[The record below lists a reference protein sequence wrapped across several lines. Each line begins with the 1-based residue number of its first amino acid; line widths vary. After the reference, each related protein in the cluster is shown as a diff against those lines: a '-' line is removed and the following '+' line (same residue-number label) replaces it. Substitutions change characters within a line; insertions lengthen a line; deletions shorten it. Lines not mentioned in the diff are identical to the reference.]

1 MTNED
6 TQPTNENTQ
15 LAPMN
20 NCTDLYT
27 PASYSSIQATDTAT
41 KKLVVNAM
49 NNAES
54 LSVHEGEIL
63 NVIGVFTKPGV
74 RRARDKNGVDMP
86 CTNTTLVCEDGT
98 AYFSQSEG
106 VRNAADNF
114 MAAGLFD
121 DGEIVP
127 MKLVSSKFPNG
138 NTRKTLV
145 LV

>member
-1 MTNED
+1 MTND
-6 TQPTNENTQ
+6 NTQ
-15 LAPMN
+15 LAPMG
-20 NCTDLYT
+20 NCIDLYT
-27 PASYSSIQATDTAT
+27 PSNYSTIQATDKEA

-54 LSVHEGEIL
+54 LSDYEGKTLE
-63 NVIGVFTKPGV
+63 VIGVFTKPGI

-86 CTNTTLVCEDGT
+86 CTNTTLVCVDGA

-106 VRNAADNF
+106 VRNAVDNF

-121 DGEIVP
+121 GGEIIS
-127 MKLVSSKFPNG
+127 MKLVSSKLPNG

>member
-1 MTNED
+1 MINEG
-6 TQPTNENTQ
+6 TQ
-15 LAPMN
+15 LAPMD
-20 NCTDLYT
+20 NCTELYT
-27 PASYSSIQATDTAT
+27 PSSYSSIKATDAAT

-54 LSVHEGEIL
+54 LADYADKVL
-63 NVIGVFTKPGV
+63 NVIGVFTKPGI
-74 RRARDKNGVDMP
+74 RRSRDKNGVDTP
-86 CTNTTLVCEDGT
+86 CTNTTFVCEDGT

-121 DGEIVP
+121 EGGIVP
-127 MKLVSSKFPNG
+127 MKLVCSKLPNG